1 MQSHRAEHLAVGPDD
16 DIRLADL
23 LGVLVDHW
31 RTLVVV
37 PLVVALAAL
46 GATYLVTPVYTATT
60 RILVPQQQGGTAA
73 MISQQLGALAGLAGS
88 MGVKNPADQYVA
100 MIQSRTIANRLLD
113 RFDLPARYEVTTR
126 VDARRVLS
134 KRTDVVA
141 GKDGMI
147 AIEVDD
153 AEPEMAARLAAAYV
167 EELGRMTRELTI
179 GEAAQRREFFERQL
193 DTTRT
198 RLDAAS
204 GALRAGGI
212 GEGVLKS
219 EPRVAIEAIA
229 RLRAAITAAE
239 VRMSGMRYYMSERNP
254 EYQRELQE
262 LAGLRAQL
270 ARHEAAAGPQP
281 ADGGDYVARFRD
293 FKYQETLFELLA
305 RQLELARLDEAR
317 EGSAIQVVDA
327 AEPPERRSWPKRTAT
342 VLVAGCVGVALAVVA
357 VFLRE
362 GLGGRFADPVSR
374 ERLAQL
380 RARFAPRR
388 RRARPA
394 PRASR
399 TDPA

>member
-1 MQSHRAEHLAVGPDD
+1 MQSHRAEQLVLGTDE

-23 LGVLVDHW
+23 LVVLVDHW
-31 RTLVVV
+31 RTLVLV
-37 PLVVALAAL
+37 PLFAALAAL
-46 GATYLVTPVYTATT
+46 GATYLITPVYTATT
-60 RILVPQQQGGTAA
+60 RILVPQQQGSTAA
-73 MISQQLGALAGLAGS
+73 MITQQLGALAGLAGS

-100 MIQSRTIANRLLD
+100 MIQSRTVANRMLD
-113 RFDLPARYEVTTR
+113 RFDLAARYEVSAR

-153 AEPEMAARLAAAYV
+153 TDPAMAARLAAAYV

-193 DTTRT
+193 DVTRT

-212 GEGVLKS
+212 GESVLKS
-219 EPRVAIEAIA
+219 EPRIAIEAIA
-229 RLRAAITAAE
+229 RLRAAITASE
-239 VRMSGMRYYMSERNP
+239 VRMSGLRYYMSERNP

-281 ADGGDYVARFRD
+281 VDGGDYVARFRD

-317 EGSAIQVVDA
+317 EGSAIQIVDA
-327 AEPPERRSWPKRTAT
+327 AEPPERRSWPRRTAT
-342 VLVAGCVGVALAVVA
+342 MIVAGSVGFALAV
-357 VFLRE
+357 FLAFLSE
-362 GLGGRFADPVSR
+362 GLSGRFADPVSR

-380 RARFAPRR
+380 RARFGLRNRAPRSTR
-388 RRARPA
+388 
-394 PRASR
+394 SR
-399 TDPA
+399 TA